1 MNLRRFFPQKSP
13 NTLDYSP
20 IGESGEAIAMSDSIG
35 NGATP
40 EFRAPSVYGDDGVT
54 IIGMIGVVREAAA
67 NQGATLS
74 LFGGGINPGA
84 EVPSGVDPDYI
95 LDFARTHEDAGF
107 DMVLTGY
114 SSSTP
119 DGFEVAGY
127 AAAHTERLGYLIAH
141 RPGFVAPTLAA
152 RKAATLDQLTNG
164 RIALHIITGG
174 NDVEQRQ
181 DGDWLDHDARY
192 RRTDEYLSVVRRIW
206 TEREPFDHEGEF
218 YRLQDAYSQAR
229 CRQQPHVPLFFGGA
243 SDIALDVASRRAD
256 LFALWGEPRASI
268 AQRIEDV
275 KTRVAAAGRDPSE
288 IRFSLSARPI
298 LADTEDKA
306 WERAEQILSRIRQA
320 TAGRITPGVPTRPQ
334 SEGAWRLLRFAAEGN
349 VHDERLWMPIAAA
362 SGASG
367 STTCLVGT
375 PQQVADSLLA
385 YYDLGC
391 TAFIIRGF
399 DPLADAAE
407 YGRELIPLVREGV
420 AQRNRQ
426 LAR

>member
-1 MNLRRFFPQKSP
+1 
-13 NTLDYSP
+13 
-20 IGESGEAIAMSDSIG
+20 MSEITG
-35 NGATP
+35 NGTAPTTMV
-40 EFRAPSVYGDDGVT
+40 PSVYGDDGVT

-127 AAAHTERLGYLIAH
+127 AAAHTDRLGYLIAH

-192 RRTDEYLSVVRRIW
+192 RRTDEYLSVMRRIW
-206 TEREPFDHEGEF
+206 TEHEPFDHEGEF
-218 YRLQDAYSQAR
+218 YRFQDAYSQAR

-268 AQRIEDV
+268 AQRIADV
-275 KTRVAAAGRDPSE
+275 KSRVAAAGRDPSE

-298 LADTEDKA
+298 LADTEERA
-306 WERAEQILSRIRQA
+306 WERADRILASIKQA

-375 PQQVADSLLA
+375 PRQVADSLLA

-399 DPLADAAE
+399 DPLADAAD

-420 AQRNRQ
+420 A
-426 LAR
+426 ARRKGRV

>member
-1 MNLRRFFPQKSP
+1 
-13 NTLDYSP
+13 
-20 IGESGEAIAMSDSIG
+20 MSQITG

-40 EFRAPSVYGDDGVT
+40 AFKAPSVYGDDGVT

-95 LDFARTHEDAGF
+95 LDFARTHEAAGF

-127 AAAHTERLGYLIAH
+127 AAAHTDRLGYLIAH

-268 AQRIEDV
+268 AQRIADV
-275 KTRVAAAGRDPSE
+275 KSRVAAAGRDPSE

-306 WERAEQILSRIRQA
+306 WQRAEQILSRIKQA

-375 PQQVADSLLA
+375 PRQVADSLLA

-391 TAFIIRGF
+391 AAFIIRGF

-420 AQRNRQ
+420 AQRLGNRV
-426 LAR
+426 

>member
-1 MNLRRFFPQKSP
+1 
-13 NTLDYSP
+13 
-20 IGESGEAIAMSDSIG
+20 MSDSIG
-35 NGATP
+35 NGAAP
-40 EFRAPSVYGDDGVT
+40 EFRAPSVYGYDGVT

-84 EVPSGVDPDYI
+84 EVPAGVDPDYI

-181 DGDWLDHDARY
+181 DGDWLHHDARY
-192 RRTDEYLSVVRRIW
+192 RRTDEYLSVMRRIW
-206 TEREPFDHEGEF
+206 TEHEPFDHEGEF
-218 YRLQDAYSQAR
+218 YRFQDAYSQAR
-229 CRQQPHVPLFFGGA
+229 CRQRPHVPLFFGGA

-268 AQRIEDV
+268 AQRIADV
-275 KTRVAAAGRDPSE
+275 KSRVAVAGRDPSE

-306 WERAEQILSRIRQA
+306 WERAEQILSRIKQA

-375 PQQVADSLLA
+375 PRQVADSLLA

-391 TAFIIRGF
+391 SAFIIRGF

-420 AQRNRQ
+420 SERRVE
-426 LAR
+426 RV

>member
-1 MNLRRFFPQKSP
+1 
-13 NTLDYSP
+13 
-20 IGESGEAIAMSDSIG
+20 MSEG
-35 NGATP
+35 NHDAGAVSSQ
-40 EFRAPSVYGDDGVT
+40 APDVYGDCGVT
-54 IIGMIGVVREAAA
+54 IIGMIGVVRESTA
-67 NQGATLS
+67 NRGATLS
-74 LFGGGINPGA
+74 VFGGGINPGA
-84 EVPSGVDPDYI
+84 ETPSGVNPDYI
-95 LDFARTHEDAGF
+95 LDFARVHEDAGF

-152 RKAATLDQLTNG
+152 RKAATLDQLTGG

-174 NDVEQRQ
+174 SDVEQRQ

-192 RRTDEYLSVVRRIW
+192 RRTDEYLDVMRRVW
-206 TEREPFDHEGEF
+206 TSTEPFDHRGEF
-218 YRLQDAYSQAR
+218 YQLEGAYSQAR
-229 CRQQPHVPLFFGGA
+229 CRQQPHLPLFFGGA

-256 LFALWGEPRASI
+256 LLALWGEPRVAI
-268 AQRIEDV
+268 AERIADV
-275 KTRVAAAGRDPSE
+275 RGRVAAAGRDPDQM
-288 IRFSLSARPI
+288 RFSLSARPI

-306 WERAEQILSRIRQA
+306 WKRAERILALVKRTTGDRIA
-320 TAGRITPGVPTRPQ
+320 PGVPTRPQ
-334 SEGAWRLLRFAAEGN
+334 SEGAWRLMRFAAEGN

-375 PQQVADSLLA
+375 PRQVADSLLA

-391 TAFIIRGF
+391 SAFIIRGF
-399 DPLADAAE
+399 DPLADAVD
-407 YGRELIPLVREGV
+407 YGRELIPMIREGV
-420 AQRNRQ
+420 TLRQ
-426 LAR
+426 KEASRKRGNAAV

>member
-1 MNLRRFFPQKSP
+1 
-13 NTLDYSP
+13 
-20 IGESGEAIAMSDSIG
+20 MS
-35 NGATP
+35 ATNSNAAAQQRP
-40 EFRAPSVYGDDGVT
+40 VPSVYGEGGVT
-54 IIGMIGVVREAAA
+54 IIGMIGVVRESEA
-67 NQGATLS
+67 NRGATLS

-152 RKAATLDQLTNG
+152 RKTATLDQLTNG

-174 NDVEQRQ
+174 NDIEQRQ
-181 DGDWLDHDARY
+181 DGDWLDHDSRY
-192 RRTDEYLSVVRRIW
+192 RRTDEYLDVMRRIW
-206 TEREPFDHEGEF
+206 TETEPFDHDGEF
-218 YRLQDAYSQAR
+218 YRLQAAFSQAR
-229 CRQQPHVPLFFGGA
+229 CRQRPHVPLFFGGA
-243 SDIALDVASRRAD
+243 SEAALDAASRRAD

-268 AQRIEDV
+268 AERIADVRQRVI
-275 KTRVAAAGRDPSE
+275 AAGRDAAE
-288 IRFSLSARPI
+288 MRFSLSARPI
-298 LADTEDKA
+298 LAETEEKA
-306 WERAEQILSRIRQA
+306 WQRAEEILARVQRA

-375 PQQVADSLLA
+375 PQQVADALLA

-391 TAFIIRGF
+391 SAFIIRGF
-399 DPLADAAE
+399 DPLADAAD

-420 AQRNRQ
+420 AQRRQ
-426 LAR
+426 ASV

>member
-1 MNLRRFFPQKSP
+1 MTAP
-13 NTLDYSP
+13 
-20 IGESGEAIAMSDSIG
+20 GG
-35 NGATP
+35 NETGTASTV
-40 EFRAPSVYGDDGVT
+40 PSVYGADGVT

-67 NQGATLS
+67 NRGATLS

-95 LDFARTHEDAGF
+95 LDFARTHEAAGF

-174 NDVEQRQ
+174 NDEEQKQ

-192 RRTDEYLSVVRRIW
+192 RRTDEYLQVMRRVW
-206 TEREPFDHEGEF
+206 TELEPFDHEGEF
-218 YRLQDAYSQAR
+218 YQFQDAYSQAR
-229 CRQQPHVPLFFGGA
+229 CRQRPHLPLFFGGA

-268 AQRIEDV
+268 ARRIDDV
-275 KTRVAAAGRDPSE
+275 RNRVAEAGRDPSE
-288 IRFSLSARPI
+288 MRFSLSARPI
-298 LADTEDKA
+298 LASTEEKA
-306 WERAEQILSRIRQA
+306 WERAEQILSQIKRA
-320 TAGRITPGVPTRPQ
+320 TAGRISPGVPTRPQ

-375 PQQVADSLLA
+375 PEQVADSLLA

-399 DPLADAAE
+399 DPLADAAG
-407 YGRELIPLVREGV
+407 YGQELIPLVRQGV
-420 AQRNRQ
+420 AQRNAQ
-426 LAR
+426 IAR

>member
-1 MNLRRFFPQKSP
+1 
-13 NTLDYSP
+13 
-20 IGESGEAIAMSDSIG
+20 MSETRG
-35 NGATP
+35 NGNLPDPAV
-40 EFRAPSVYGDDGVT
+40 PSVYGDDGVT
-54 IIGMIGVVREAAA
+54 IIGMIGVVRESST
-67 NQGATLS
+67 NRGATLS

-95 LDFARTHEDAGF
+95 LDFARTHEEAGF

-127 AAAHTERLGYLIAH
+127 AAGHTERLGYLIAH

-181 DGDWLDHDARY
+181 DGDWLDHDSRY
-192 RRTDEYLSVVRRIW
+192 RRTDEYLDVMRRIW
-206 TEREPFDHEGEF
+206 TETEPFDHDGEF
-218 YRLQDAYSQAR
+218 YHLQAAYSQAR
-229 CRQQPHVPLFFGGA
+229 CRQDPHVPLFFGGA
-243 SDIALDVASRRAD
+243 SEAALDTASRRAD

-268 AQRIEDV
+268 AERIADVRQRA
-275 KTRVAAAGRDPSE
+275 AAAGRDPADM
-288 IRFSLSARPI
+288 RFSLSARPI
-298 LADTEDKA
+298 LADTEEKA
-306 WERAEQILSRIRQA
+306 WQRAEEILARVQQA

-375 PQQVADSLLA
+375 PQQVADALLA

-391 TAFIIRGF
+391 SAFIIRGF
-399 DPLADAAE
+399 DPLADAAD
-407 YGRELIPLVREGV
+407 YGRELIPRVREGV
-420 AQRNRQ
+420 TQRHK
-426 LAR
+426 AAV

>member
-1 MNLRRFFPQKSP
+1 MVDNGLSGDNGHNVDASP
-13 NTLDYSP
+13 
-20 IGESGEAIAMSDSIG
+20 
-35 NGATP
+35 
-40 EFRAPSVYGDDGVT
+40 PSVYSDDGVT
-54 IIGMIGVVREAAA
+54 IIGMIGVVREADA
-67 NQGATLS
+67 NRGATLS

-95 LDFARTHEDAGF
+95 LDFARTHEAAGF
-107 DMVLTGY
+107 DLVLTGY

-119 DGFEVAGY
+119 DGFEIAGY
-127 AAAHTERLGYLIAH
+127 AAAHTQRLGYLIAH

-174 NDVEQRQ
+174 NDLEQRQ

-192 RRTDEYLSVVRRIW
+192 RRTDEYLDVMRRIW
-206 TEREPFDHEGEF
+206 TETAPFDHDGQF
-218 YRLQDAYSQAR
+218 YQLQGAFSQAR
-229 CRQQPHVPLFFGGA
+229 CRQAPHVPLFFGGA
-243 SDIALDVASRRAD
+243 SDMALDVASRRAD

-268 AQRIEDV
+268 VERIADV
-275 KTRVAAAGRDPSE
+275 RNRVGAAGRDPSNM
-288 IRFSLSARPI
+288 RFSLSARPI
-298 LADTEDKA
+298 LGATEAKA
-306 WERAEQILSRIRQA
+306 WERAEAILTRVQQA

-334 SEGAWRLLRFAAEGN
+334 SEGAWRLLRFAAQGN

-391 TAFIIRGF
+391 SAFIIRGF

-407 YGRELIPLVREGV
+407 YGRELIPLIREGV
-420 AQRNRQ
+420 AQRRV
-426 LAR
+426 AGVVSTG

>member
-1 MNLRRFFPQKSP
+1 
-13 NTLDYSP
+13 
-20 IGESGEAIAMSDSIG
+20 MSQITG

-40 EFRAPSVYGDDGVT
+40 AFKAPSVYGDDGVT

-95 LDFARTHEDAGF
+95 LDFARTHEAAGF

-127 AAAHTERLGYLIAH
+127 AAAHTDRLGYLIAH

-164 RIALHIITGG
+164 RIALHVITGG

-268 AQRIEDV
+268 AQRIADV
-275 KTRVAAAGRDPSE
+275 KSRVAAAGRDPSE

-298 LADTEDKA
+298 LADTEAQA
-306 WERAEQILSRIRQA
+306 WQRAEQILSRVKQA

-375 PQQVADSLLA
+375 PRQVADSLLA

-391 TAFIIRGF
+391 AAFIIRGF

-420 AQRNRQ
+420 AQRLGNRV
-426 LAR
+426 

>member
-1 MNLRRFFPQKSP
+1 
-13 NTLDYSP
+13 
-20 IGESGEAIAMSDSIG
+20 MSDGSG
-35 NGATP
+35 NGYQP
-40 EFRAPSVYGDDGVT
+40 PQAPSVYGADGVT
-54 IIGMIGVVREAAA
+54 IIGMIGVVRESSA
-67 NQGATLS
+67 NRGATLS

-84 EVPSGVDPDYI
+84 EVPSGVDPEYI
-95 LDFARTHEDAGF
+95 LDFARTHEEAGF

-181 DGDWLDHDARY
+181 DGDWLDHDSRY
-192 RRTDEYLSVVRRIW
+192 NRTDEYLDVMRRIW
-206 TEREPFDHEGEF
+206 TETEPFDHEGEF
-218 YRLQDAYSQAR
+218 YHLQAAYSQAR

-243 SDIALDVASRRAD
+243 SEAALNAAARRAD
-256 LFALWGEPRASI
+256 LFALWGEPRSSI
-268 AQRIEDV
+268 AERIADVRQRVVE
-275 KTRVAAAGRDPSE
+275 AGRDPADM
-288 IRFSLSARPI
+288 RFSLSARPI
-298 LADTEDKA
+298 LAETEEKA
-306 WERAEQILSRIRQA
+306 WARADQILERVQRA

-375 PQQVADSLLA
+375 PLQVADALLA

-391 TAFIIRGF
+391 SAFIIRGF
-399 DPLADAAE
+399 DPLADAAD
-407 YGRELIPLVREGV
+407 YGQELIPLVREGV
-420 AQRNRQ
+420 ANRRK
-426 LAR
+426 AAV

>member
-1 MNLRRFFPQKSP
+1 
-13 NTLDYSP
+13 
-20 IGESGEAIAMSDSIG
+20 MSDNIG
-35 NGATP
+35 NGT
-40 EFRAPSVYGDDGVT
+40 APGPGVPTVYGDGVT
-54 IIGMIGVVREAAA
+54 IIGMIGVVREADA
-67 NQGATLS
+67 NRGATLS

-95 LDFARTHEDAGF
+95 LDFARTHEEAGF

-127 AAAHTERLGYLIAH
+127 AAAHTDRLGYLIAH

-192 RRTDEYLSVVRRIW
+192 RRTDEYLSIMRRIW
-206 TEREPFDHEGEF
+206 TEHEPFDHDGEF
-218 YRLQDAYSQAR
+218 YRLQAAYSQAR
-229 CRQQPHVPLFFGGA
+229 CRQRPHVPLFFGGA

-275 KTRVAAAGRDPSE
+275 KSRVAATGRDPSE

-298 LADTEDKA
+298 LAETEARA
-306 WERAEQILSRIRQA
+306 WERAEQILARVKQA
-320 TAGRITPGVPTRPQ
+320 TDGRITPGVPTRPQ
-334 SEGAWRLLRFAAEGN
+334 SEGAWRLLRFASEGN

-375 PQQVADSLLA
+375 PRQVADSMLA

-399 DPLADAAE
+399 DPLADAVD
-407 YGRELIPLVREGV
+407 YGRELIPLVRAGV
-420 AQRNRQ
+420 A
-426 LAR
+426 ARRTERV

>member
-1 MNLRRFFPQKSP
+1 
-13 NTLDYSP
+13 
-20 IGESGEAIAMSDSIG
+20 MSETRG
-35 NGATP
+35 NGNLPDPAV
-40 EFRAPSVYGDDGVT
+40 PSVYGDDGVT
-54 IIGMIGVVREAAA
+54 IIGMIGVVRESST
-67 NQGATLS
+67 NRGATLS

-95 LDFARTHEDAGF
+95 LDFARTHEQAGF

-174 NDVEQRQ
+174 NDIEQRQ
-181 DGDWLDHDARY
+181 DGDWLDHNARY
-192 RRTDEYLSVVRRIW
+192 RRTDEYLDVMRRIW
-206 TEREPFDHEGEF
+206 TETEPFDHDGEF
-218 YRLQDAYSQAR
+218 YHLQGAYSQAR
-229 CRQQPHVPLFFGGA
+229 CRQYPHVPLFFGGA
-243 SDIALDVASRRAD
+243 SEAALDTASRRAD

-268 AQRIEDV
+268 AERIADVRQRV
-275 KTRVAAAGRDPSE
+275 SAAGRNPAGM
-288 IRFSLSARPI
+288 RFSLSARPI
-298 LADTEDKA
+298 LADTEEKA
-306 WERAEQILSRIRQA
+306 WQRAEDILARVQQA

-349 VHDERLWMPIAAA
+349 LHDERLWMPIAAA

-375 PQQVADSLLA
+375 PRQVADSLLA

-391 TAFIIRGF
+391 SAFIIRGF
-399 DPLADAAE
+399 DPLADAAD
-407 YGRELIPLVREGV
+407 YGRELIPRVREGV
-420 AQRNRQ
+420 SQRRK
-426 LAR
+426 AAV

>member
-1 MNLRRFFPQKSP
+1 
-13 NTLDYSP
+13 
-20 IGESGEAIAMSDSIG
+20 MSEITG
-35 NGATP
+35 NGTAPTTMV
-40 EFRAPSVYGDDGVT
+40 PSVYGDDGVT

-95 LDFARTHEDAGF
+95 LDFARTHEAAGF

-127 AAAHTERLGYLIAH
+127 AAAHTDRLGYLIAH

-192 RRTDEYLSVVRRIW
+192 RRTDEYLSVMRRIW
-206 TEREPFDHEGEF
+206 TEHEPFDHEGEF

-229 CRQQPHVPLFFGGA
+229 CRQRPHVPLFFGGA

-256 LFALWGEPRASI
+256 LFALWGEPRAAIS
-268 AQRIEDV
+268 QRIADV
-275 KTRVAAAGRDPSE
+275 KSRVAAAGRDPSE

-298 LADTEDKA
+298 LAETETKA
-306 WERAEQILSRIRQA
+306 WERAEQILNRVKEA
-320 TAGRITPGVPTRPQ
+320 TAGRIAPGVPTRPQ

-375 PQQVADSLLA
+375 PRQVADSLLA

-391 TAFIIRGF
+391 SAFIIRGF
-399 DPLADAAE
+399 DPLADAAD
-407 YGRELIPLVREGV
+407 YGGELIPLIREGV
-420 AQRNRQ
+420 A
-426 LAR
+426 ARRKGRV

>member
-1 MNLRRFFPQKSP
+1 
-13 NTLDYSP
+13 
-20 IGESGEAIAMSDSIG
+20 MSDVSG
-35 NGATP
+35 NGTAL
-40 EFRAPSVYGDDGVT
+40 AVPSVYGDDGVT
-54 IIGMIGVVREAAA
+54 VIGMIGVVREAST
-67 NQGATLS
+67 NRGATLS

-95 LDFARTHEDAGF
+95 LDFARTHEEAGF

-114 SSSTP
+114 SSCTP

-152 RKAATLDQLTNG
+152 RKAATLDQLSNG

-174 NDVEQRQ
+174 NDLEQRQ

-192 RRTDEYLSVVRRIW
+192 RRTDEYLNVMRRIW
-206 TEREPFDHEGEF
+206 TETEPFDHDGEF
-218 YRLQDAYSQAR
+218 YHLQDAYSQAR
-229 CRQQPHVPLFFGGA
+229 CRQRPHLPLFFGGA
-243 SDIALDVASRRAD
+243 SNIALDVASRRAD

-268 AQRIEDV
+268 AQRIADV
-275 KTRVAAAGRDPSE
+275 RERVAAAGRSPDE

-298 LADTEDKA
+298 LADTEAEA
-306 WERAEQILSRIRQA
+306 WARAEEILARVKQA
-320 TAGRITPGVPTRPQ
+320 TAGRIEPGVPTRPQ
-334 SEGAWRLLRFAAEGN
+334 SEGAWRLLRFAAEGS

-375 PQQVADSLLA
+375 PRQVADSLLA

-399 DPLADAAE
+399 DPLADAAD
-407 YGRELIPLVREGV
+407 YGRELIPLLREGV
-420 AQRNRQ
+420 A
-426 LAR
+426 ARRKGRV

>member
-1 MNLRRFFPQKSP
+1 M
-13 NTLDYSP
+13 
-20 IGESGEAIAMSDSIG
+20 AMSDSMG
-35 NGATP
+35 NGAAP

-54 IIGMIGVVREAAA
+54 IIGMIGVVRESSA

-95 LDFARTHEDAGF
+95 LDFARTHEEAGF

-127 AAAHTERLGYLIAH
+127 AAAHTTRLGYLIAH

-174 NDVEQRQ
+174 NDIEQRQ

-192 RRTDEYLSVVRRIW
+192 RRTDEYLAVMRRIW
-206 TEREPFDHEGEF
+206 TEHEPFDHEGEF
-218 YRLQDAYSQAR
+218 YRFQDAYSQAR

-268 AQRIEDV
+268 SQRIADV
-275 KTRVAAAGRDPSE
+275 KNRVAASGRDPSE

-298 LADTEDKA
+298 LAETEEKA
-306 WERAEQILSRIRQA
+306 WERAEQILSRVKEA

-334 SEGAWRLLRFAAEGN
+334 SEGAWRLLRFAAEGS

-375 PQQVADSLLA
+375 PRQVADSLLA

-391 TAFIIRGF
+391 SAFIIRGF
-399 DPLADAAE
+399 DPLADAAD
-407 YGRELIPLVREGV
+407 YGRELIPLIREGIAV
-420 AQRNRQ
+420 RRKG
-426 LAR
+426 RV

>member
-1 MNLRRFFPQKSP
+1 MNQV
-13 NTLDYSP
+13 
-20 IGESGEAIAMSDSIG
+20 GG
-35 NGATP
+35 NGSSPTTNV
-40 EFRAPSVYGDDGVT
+40 PSVYGDDGVT

-67 NQGATLS
+67 NRGATLS

-95 LDFARTHEDAGF
+95 LDFARTHEAAGF

-127 AAAHTERLGYLIAH
+127 AAAHTTRLGYLIAH

-174 NDVEQRQ
+174 NDLEQRQ
-181 DGDWLDHDARY
+181 DGDWLDHDSRY
-192 RRTDEYLSVVRRIW
+192 RRTDEYLSVMRRIW
-206 TEREPFDHEGEF
+206 TEHEPFDHDGEF
-218 YRLQDAYSQAR
+218 YQLQDAYSQAR
-229 CRQQPHVPLFFGGA
+229 CRQNPHVPLFFGGA
-243 SDIALDVASRRAD
+243 SDIALEVASRRAD

-268 AQRIEDV
+268 AERIADV
-275 KTRVAAAGRDPSE
+275 RNRVAESGRDPSE
-288 IRFSLSARPI
+288 MRFSLSARPI
-298 LADTEDKA
+298 LASTEEKA
-306 WERAEQILSRIRQA
+306 WERAEQILSRVKQA
-320 TAGRITPGVPTRPQ
+320 TSGRITPGVPTRPQ
-334 SEGAWRLLRFAAEGN
+334 SEGAWRLLRFASEGN

-399 DPLADAAE
+399 DPLSDAE
-407 YGRELIPLVREGV
+407 DYGRELIPLVRQGV
-420 AQRNRQ
+420 ADRG
-426 LAR
+426 

>member
-1 MNLRRFFPQKSP
+1 
-13 NTLDYSP
+13 
-20 IGESGEAIAMSDSIG
+20 MSDVSG
-35 NGATP
+35 NGITP
-40 EFRAPSVYGDDGVT
+40 TPAVPSVYGDDGVT
-54 IIGMIGVVREAAA
+54 VIGMIGVVREAAA

-95 LDFARTHEDAGF
+95 LDFARTHEAAGF

-127 AAAHTERLGYLIAH
+127 AAAHTDRLGYLIAH

-152 RKAATLDQLTNG
+152 RKAATLDQLSNG

-174 NDVEQRQ
+174 NDLEQRQ

-192 RRTDEYLSVVRRIW
+192 RRTDEYLAVMRRIW
-206 TEREPFDHEGEF
+206 TETEPFDHDGDF
-218 YRLQDAYSQAR
+218 FHLQDAYSQAR
-229 CRQQPHVPLFFGGA
+229 CRQRPHLPLFFGGA

-268 AQRIEDV
+268 AQRIADV
-275 KTRVAAAGRDPSE
+275 RARVAAAGRNPDE
-288 IRFSLSARPI
+288 MRFSLSARPI
-298 LADTEDKA
+298 LAGTEAKA
-306 WERAEQILSRIRQA
+306 WQRAEEILARIQQA

-334 SEGAWRLLRFAAEGN
+334 SEGAWRLLRFAAEGS

-375 PQQVADSLLA
+375 PRQVADSLLA

-391 TAFIIRGF
+391 SAFIIRGF
-399 DPLADAAE
+399 DPLADAAD
-407 YGRELIPLVREGV
+407 YGRELIPMLREGV
-420 AQRNRQ
+420 A
-426 LAR
+426 ARRKARV

>member
-1 MNLRRFFPQKSP
+1 
-13 NTLDYSP
+13 
-20 IGESGEAIAMSDSIG
+20 MSDSNG
-35 NGATP
+35 NGSSAT
-40 EFRAPSVYGDDGVT
+40 RASVPSVYSDDGVT
-54 IIGMIGVVREAAA
+54 IIGMIGVVREAAS
-67 NQGATLS
+67 NRGATLS

-95 LDFARTHEDAGF
+95 LDFARTHEAAGF

-192 RRTDEYLSVVRRIW
+192 RRTDEYLEIMQRIW
-206 TEREPFDHEGEF
+206 REHEPFDHEGEF
-218 YRLQDAYSQAR
+218 YRLQDAFSQAR
-229 CRQQPHVPLFFGGA
+229 CRQRPHVPLFFGGA

-268 AQRIEDV
+268 AERIADV
-275 KTRVAAAGRDPSE
+275 KSRVASAGRDPAE
-288 IRFSLSARPI
+288 MRFSLSARPI
-298 LADTEDKA
+298 VAETEAKA
-306 WERAEQILSRIRQA
+306 WERAEDILGRIKRA
-320 TAGRITPGVPTRPQ
+320 TAGRIEPGVPTRPQ

-375 PQQVADSLLA
+375 PRQVADSLLA

-407 YGRELIPLVREGV
+407 YGRELIPMVREGV
-420 AQRNRQ
+420 AQRRAQ

>member
-1 MNLRRFFPQKSP
+1 
-13 NTLDYSP
+13 
-20 IGESGEAIAMSDSIG
+20 MSDSRN

-119 DGFEVAGY
+119 DGFEVAGF
-127 AAAHTERLGYLIAH
+127 AAAHTDRLGYLIAH

-192 RRTDEYLSVVRRIW
+192 RRTDEYLAVMRRIW

-218 YRLQDAYSQAR
+218 YRFQDAYSQAR

-275 KTRVAAAGRDPSE
+275 KSRVVASGRDPSE

-298 LADTEDKA
+298 LADTEEKA
-306 WERAEQILSRIRQA
+306 WERAEQILYRIKQA

-375 PQQVADSLLA
+375 PRQVADSLLA

-420 AQRNRQ
+420 A
-426 LAR
+426 ARRKSRV

>member
-1 MNLRRFFPQKSP
+1 MTAP
-13 NTLDYSP
+13 
-20 IGESGEAIAMSDSIG
+20 GG
-35 NGATP
+35 NGTGTASTI
-40 EFRAPSVYGDDGVT
+40 PSVYGSDGVT

-67 NQGATLS
+67 DRGATLS

-95 LDFARTHEDAGF
+95 LDFARTHEAAGF

-127 AAAHTERLGYLIAH
+127 AAAHTDRLGYLIAH

-152 RKAATLDQLTNG
+152 RKTATLDQLTNG

-174 NDVEQRQ
+174 NDEEQKQ

-192 RRTDEYLSVVRRIW
+192 RRTDEYLQVMRRVW
-206 TEREPFDHEGEF
+206 TELEPFDHEGEF
-218 YRLQDAYSQAR
+218 YRFQDAYSQAR
-229 CRQQPHVPLFFGGA
+229 CRQHPHVPLFFGGA
-243 SDIALDVASRRAD
+243 SDIALEVASRRAD

-268 AQRIEDV
+268 AQRISDV
-275 KTRVAAAGRDPSE
+275 RNRVAEAGRDSSAM
-288 IRFSLSARPI
+288 RFSLSARPI
-298 LADTEDKA
+298 LASTEEKA
-306 WERAEQILSRIRQA
+306 WERAEQILAQIKRA
-320 TAGRITPGVPTRPQ
+320 TAGRIAPGVPTRPQ

-375 PQQVADSLLA
+375 PEQVADSLLA

-407 YGRELIPLVREGV
+407 YGQELIPLVRQGV
-420 AQRNRQ
+420 AQRN
-426 LAR
+426 ARITR

>member
-1 MNLRRFFPQKSP
+1 MSEIRGNENQPQP
-13 NTLDYSP
+13 AVPT
-20 IGESGEAIAMSDSIG
+20 
-35 NGATP
+35 
-40 EFRAPSVYGDDGVT
+40 VYGEDGVT
-54 IIGMIGVVREAAA
+54 IVGMIGVVRESQA
-67 NQGATLS
+67 NRGATLS

-95 LDFARTHEDAGF
+95 LDFARTHEEAGF

-174 NDVEQRQ
+174 NDIEQRQ
-181 DGDWLDHDARY
+181 DGDWLDHDSRY
-192 RRTDEYLSVVRRIW
+192 RRTDEYLDVMRRIW
-206 TEREPFDHEGEF
+206 NETEPFDHDGEF
-218 YRLQDAYSQAR
+218 YHLQAAYSQAR
-229 CRQQPHVPLFFGGA
+229 CRQYPHVPLFFGGA
-243 SDIALDVASRRAD
+243 SEAALDTASRRAD

-268 AQRIEDV
+268 AERIADVRQRV
-275 KTRVAAAGRDPSE
+275 SAAGRNPADM
-288 IRFSLSARPI
+288 RFSLSARPI
-298 LADTEDKA
+298 LADTEEKA
-306 WERAEQILSRIRQA
+306 WQRAEEILARIQQA

-349 VHDERLWMPIAAA
+349 LHDERLWMPIAAA

-375 PQQVADSLLA
+375 PQQVADALLA

-391 TAFIIRGF
+391 SAFIIRGF
-399 DPLADAAE
+399 DPLADAAD

-420 AQRNRQ
+420 AQRRK
-426 LAR
+426 AAV

>member
-1 MNLRRFFPQKSP
+1 MV
-13 NTLDYSP
+13 
-20 IGESGEAIAMSDSIG
+20 
-35 NGATP
+35 
-40 EFRAPSVYGDDGVT
+40 PSVYGDDGVT
-54 IIGMIGVVREAAA
+54 IIGMIGVVRESSA
-67 NQGATLS
+67 NRGATLS

-95 LDFARTHEDAGF
+95 LDFARTHEEAGF

-152 RKAATLDQLTNG
+152 RKAATLDQITNG

-174 NDVEQRQ
+174 NDIEQRQ
-181 DGDWLDHDARY
+181 DGDWLDHDSRY
-192 RRTDEYLSVVRRIW
+192 RRTDEYLDVMRRIW
-206 TEREPFDHEGEF
+206 TETEPFDHYGEF
-218 YRLQDAYSQAR
+218 YHLQAAYSQAR
-229 CRQQPHVPLFFGGA
+229 CRQYPHVPLFFGGA
-243 SDIALDVASRRAD
+243 SEAALETASRRAD
-256 LFALWGEPRASI
+256 LLALWGEPRASI
-268 AQRIEDV
+268 AERIADVRQRV
-275 KTRVAAAGRDPSE
+275 TVAGRDPDDM
-288 IRFSLSARPI
+288 RFSLSARPI
-298 LADTEDKA
+298 LAATEEKA
-306 WERAEQILSRIRQA
+306 WQRAEEILARVQQA

-349 VHDERLWMPIAAA
+349 VHDERLWMPVAAA

-375 PQQVADSLLA
+375 PQQVADALLA

-391 TAFIIRGF
+391 SAFIIRGF
-399 DPLADAAE
+399 DPLADAAD

-420 AQRNRQ
+420 AQRRK
-426 LAR
+426 AAV

>member
-1 MNLRRFFPQKSP
+1 MNDVS
-13 NTLDYSP
+13 
-20 IGESGEAIAMSDSIG
+20 G
-35 NGATP
+35 NGTTP
-40 EFRAPSVYGDDGVT
+40 ASAVPSVYGDDGVT
-54 IIGMIGVVREAAA
+54 VIGMIGVVREAAA

-95 LDFARTHEDAGF
+95 LDFARTHEAAGF

-127 AAAHTERLGYLIAH
+127 AAAHTQRLGYLIAH

-152 RKAATLDQLTNG
+152 RKAATLDQLSNG
-164 RIALHIITGG
+164 RIALHVITGG
-174 NDVEQRQ
+174 NDLEQRQ

-192 RRTDEYLSVVRRIW
+192 RRTDEYLAVMRRIW
-206 TEREPFDHEGEF
+206 TETEPFDHDGDF
-218 YRLQDAYSQAR
+218 YHLQDAYSQAR
-229 CRQQPHVPLFFGGA
+229 CRQRPHLPLFFGGA

-268 AQRIEDV
+268 AQRIADV
-275 KTRVAAAGRDPSE
+275 RARVAAAGRNPDDM
-288 IRFSLSARPI
+288 RFSLSARPI
-298 LADTEDKA
+298 LADTEVKA
-306 WERAEQILSRIRQA
+306 WQRAEEILARIKQA
-320 TAGRITPGVPTRPQ
+320 TAGRVTPGVPTRPQ
-334 SEGAWRLLRFAAEGN
+334 SEGAWRLLRFAAEGS

-375 PQQVADSLLA
+375 PRQVADSLLA

-391 TAFIIRGF
+391 SAFIIRGF
-399 DPLADAAE
+399 DPLADAAD
-407 YGRELIPLVREGV
+407 YGRELIPLLREGV
-420 AQRNRQ
+420 A
-426 LAR
+426 ARRKARV

>member
-1 MNLRRFFPQKSP
+1 MS
-13 NTLDYSP
+13 
-20 IGESGEAIAMSDSIG
+20 ESNRNGPG
-35 NGATP
+35 NGSIL
-40 EFRAPSVYGDDGVT
+40 PSVYSDDGVT
-54 IIGMIGVVREAAA
+54 IIGMIGVVRESNA
-67 NQGATLS
+67 NRGATLS

-95 LDFARTHEDAGF
+95 LDFARTHEAAGF

-114 SSSTP
+114 SSSTS
-119 DGFEVAGY
+119 DGFEVAGF
-127 AAAHTERLGYLIAH
+127 AAAHTSKLGYLIAH

-152 RKAATLDQLTNG
+152 RKAATLDQLTGG

-192 RRTDEYLSVVRRIW
+192 RRTDEYLSVMRRIW
-206 TEREPFDHEGEF
+206 TEQEPFDHKGQF
-218 YRLQDAYSQAR
+218 YRLENAYSQAR

-243 SDIALDVASRRAD
+243 SDAALDVASRRAD
-256 LFALWGEPRASI
+256 LFALWGEPRAAI
-268 AQRIEDV
+268 AERIADV
-275 KTRVAAAGRDPSE
+275 RGRVAAAGRDPSAM
-288 IRFSLSARPI
+288 RFSLSARPI
-298 LADTEDKA
+298 LADTENKA
-306 WERAEQILSRIRQA
+306 WERAERILARVTEA
-320 TAGRITPGVPTRPQ
+320 TAGRVTPGVPTRPQ
-334 SEGAWRLLRFAAEGN
+334 SEGAWRLLRFAAEDN

-391 TAFIIRGF
+391 SAFIIRGF

-407 YGRELIPLVREGV
+407 YGRELIPLVRAGV
-420 AQRNRQ
+420 AERNRRT
-426 LAR
+426 AH

>member
-1 MNLRRFFPQKSP
+1 
-13 NTLDYSP
+13 
-20 IGESGEAIAMSDSIG
+20 MSDVSG
-35 NGATP
+35 NGITAAP
-40 EFRAPSVYGDDGVT
+40 AVPSVYGDDGVT
-54 IIGMIGVVREAAA
+54 VIGMIGVVREAAA

-95 LDFARTHEDAGF
+95 LDFARTHEASGF

-164 RIALHIITGG
+164 RIALHVITGG
-174 NDVEQRQ
+174 NDLEQRQ

-192 RRTDEYLSVVRRIW
+192 RRTDEYLDVMRRIW
-206 TEREPFDHEGEF
+206 TETEPFDHDGEF
-218 YRLQDAYSQAR
+218 YHLQDAYSQAR
-229 CRQQPHVPLFFGGA
+229 CRQRPHLPLFFGGA

-268 AQRIEDV
+268 AQRIADV
-275 KTRVAAAGRDPSE
+275 RERAAAAGRSPDQM
-288 IRFSLSARPI
+288 RFSLSARPI
-298 LADTEDKA
+298 LAGTEAKA
-306 WERAEQILSRIRQA
+306 WERAEQILGRIKQA

-334 SEGAWRLLRFAAEGN
+334 SEGAWRLLRFAAEGS

-399 DPLADAAE
+399 DPLADAAD
-407 YGRELIPLVREGV
+407 YGRELIPRLREGV
-420 AQRNRQ
+420 A
-426 LAR
+426 ARRKGRV

>member
-1 MNLRRFFPQKSP
+1 
-13 NTLDYSP
+13 
-20 IGESGEAIAMSDSIG
+20 MSDVNG
-35 NGATP
+35 NGTIPAP
-40 EFRAPSVYGDDGVT
+40 AVPSVYGDDGVT
-54 IIGMIGVVREAAA
+54 VIGMIGVVREAAA

-95 LDFARTHEDAGF
+95 LDFARTHEAAGF

-127 AAAHTERLGYLIAH
+127 AAAHTQRLGYLIAH

-152 RKAATLDQLTNG
+152 RKTATLDQLTNG
-164 RIALHIITGG
+164 RIALHVITGG
-174 NDVEQRQ
+174 NDLEQRQ

-192 RRTDEYLSVVRRIW
+192 RRTDEYLDVMRRIW
-206 TEREPFDHEGEF
+206 TETEPFDHDGEF
-218 YRLQDAYSQAR
+218 YHLQDAYSQAR
-229 CRQQPHVPLFFGGA
+229 CRQRPHLPLFFGGA

-268 AQRIEDV
+268 AQRIADV
-275 KTRVAAAGRDPSE
+275 RQRVAAAGRSPDE
-288 IRFSLSARPI
+288 MRFSLSARPI
-298 LADTEDKA
+298 LADTEAKA
-306 WERAEQILSRIRQA
+306 WQRAEEILARVKQA
-320 TAGRITPGVPTRPQ
+320 TAGRVTPGVPTRPQ
-334 SEGAWRLLRFAAEGN
+334 SEGAWRLLRFAAEGS

-375 PQQVADSLLA
+375 PRQVADSLLA

-391 TAFIIRGF
+391 SAFIIRGF
-399 DPLADAAE
+399 DPLADAAD
-407 YGRELIPLVREGV
+407 YGRELIPLLREGAAERRGSRV
-420 AQRNRQ
+420 
-426 LAR
+426 

>member
-1 MNLRRFFPQKSP
+1 MVDNGLSGDNGHNADASP
-13 NTLDYSP
+13 
-20 IGESGEAIAMSDSIG
+20 
-35 NGATP
+35 
-40 EFRAPSVYGDDGVT
+40 PSVYSDDGVT
-54 IIGMIGVVREAAA
+54 IIGMIGVVREADA
-67 NQGATLS
+67 NRGATLS

-95 LDFARTHEDAGF
+95 RDFARTHEAAGF
-107 DMVLTGY
+107 DLVLTGY

-119 DGFEVAGY
+119 DGFEIAGY
-127 AAAHTERLGYLIAH
+127 AAAHTQRLGYLIAH

-174 NDVEQRQ
+174 NDLEQRQ

-192 RRTDEYLSVVRRIW
+192 RRTDEYLDVMRRIW
-206 TEREPFDHEGEF
+206 TETDPFDHDGEF
-218 YRLQDAYSQAR
+218 YRLRDAFSQAR
-229 CRQQPHVPLFFGGA
+229 CRQVPHVPLFFGGA
-243 SDIALDVASRRAD
+243 SDMALDVASRRAD

-268 AQRIEDV
+268 AERIADV
-275 KTRVAAAGRDPSE
+275 RNRVRGAGRDPSYM
-288 IRFSLSARPI
+288 RFSLSARPI
-298 LADTEDKA
+298 LGATEAKA
-306 WERAEQILSRIRQA
+306 WERAEAILARVQQA

-334 SEGAWRLLRFAAEGN
+334 SEGAWRLLRFAAQGN

-391 TAFIIRGF
+391 SAFIIRGF

-407 YGRELIPLVREGV
+407 YGRELIPLIREGV
-420 AQRNRQ
+420 AQRRG
-426 LAR
+426 AGVVSTG